1 MRIIQDLRIGTKLAI
16 TSALTILVVAAMI
29 YLQMSGGA
37 EVRKADDNAARQQ
50 AIAQSAAEAKA
61 SVRGHADGHPR
72 RSDGHH
78 SDELKKADDY
88 FAARTA
94 AALKFTGEMAKLSQS
109 AENGERIAEA
119 EGSYRKPRSRQG
131 QIEIVRKQ
139 ELAIEAKNA
148 DHSAEASAQM
158 AKLVEE
164 VARIRKEV
172 DRADQRGN
180 RGGRQQDH
188 GLCEGPQRT
197 GTHGGRRR
205 SRFGRANVAVGRHC
219 SWGCC

>member
-1 MRIIQDLRIGTKLAI
+1 MVVSSGAVVAHDRHGGRCLRCRSPDAFEDVTMMRMIQDLRIGTKLAI

-61 SVRGHADGHPR
+61 SVRGMQMGIRDVLMATTP
-72 RSDGHH
+72 
-78 SDELKKADDY
+78 DELKKADDY

-94 AALKFTGEMAKLSQS
+94 AALKFAGEMAKLSQS
-109 AENGERIAEA
+109 AENGERIARLKVLIENLGRGK
-119 EGSYRKPRSRQG
+119 E

-139 ELAIEAKNA
+139 ELAIETKNA
-148 DHSAEASAQM
+148 DHSAEASAQL
-158 AKLVEE
+158 AKLVQE

-172 DRADQRGN
+172 TA
-180 RGGRQQDH
+180 
-188 GLCEGPQRT
+188 
-197 GTHGGRRR
+197 
-205 SRFGRANVAVGRHC
+205 
-219 SWGCC
+219 